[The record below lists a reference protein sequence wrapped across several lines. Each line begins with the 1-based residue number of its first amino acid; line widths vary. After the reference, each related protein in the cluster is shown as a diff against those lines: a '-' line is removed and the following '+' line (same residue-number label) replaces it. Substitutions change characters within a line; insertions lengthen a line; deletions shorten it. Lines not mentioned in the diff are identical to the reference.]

1 MSNHIKISVE
11 KCCSFKPLIAKL
23 NYQNVQYFV
32 FSSSGRKSVSRV
44 ICLLRNIRTRL
55 RTCGEGGLD
64 VAAAAKNSITAV
76 ETIDLPRP
84 VIQDKAEPANP
95 STSNVPPANKTATNV
110 KPSNSTITTNIS
122 SGNNVFQ
129 QKNLNE
135 QELFASL
142 AKTAGSMLTN
152 AIVRK

>member
-1 MSNHIKISVE
+1 M
-11 KCCSFKPLIAKL
+11 
-23 NYQNVQYFV
+23 
-32 FSSSGRKSVSRV
+32 SRV